1 MNIVDVIQGT
11 PEWKAAR
18 AGKVTASKIPDVLA
32 KGKGTA
38 EAVTRRKYRLQL
50 VSEILTDQPG
60 KTSWPITG
68 ASFVLMH
75 KVQADPAK
83 GLEVLKFFD
92 WAFKNGQKTAEEL
105 DYVALPQTLVKQIDG
120 AWRTSLKDGAGN
132 PVLK

>member
-1 MNIVDVIQGT
+1 MPGF
-11 PEWKAAR
+11 
-18 AGKVTASKIPDVLA
+18 G
-32 KGKGTA
+32 
-38 EAVTRRKYRLQL
+38 
-50 VSEILTDQPG
+50 EILTDQPG

-83 GLEVLKFFD
+83 GAEVLKFFD

-105 DYVALPQTLVKQIDG
+105 DYVALPATLVKQIDA
-120 AWRTSLKDGAGN
+120 AWRVSLKDSSGA